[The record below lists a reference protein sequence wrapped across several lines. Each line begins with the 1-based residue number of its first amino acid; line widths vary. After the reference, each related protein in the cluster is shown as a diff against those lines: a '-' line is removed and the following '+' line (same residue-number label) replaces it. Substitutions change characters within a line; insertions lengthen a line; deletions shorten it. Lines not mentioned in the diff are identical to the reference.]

1 MQLLIFLT
9 CEQQK
14 RKKVMM
20 NQDKYAKNCS
30 ADADLS
36 VLMGNFLE
44 DTLYTALAYS
54 FSFVLLLAVKSQFF
68 PFSSH

>member
-1 MQLLIFLT
+1 
-9 CEQQK
+9 
-14 RKKVMM
+14 MM